1 MSLRALIVDD
11 SKATRVLLSRELQGI
26 GFDTELAGSVA
37 EAESLLEGSAYDV
50 LLVDWNLPDTEG
62 LELVRRARAQQSLGP
77 ALVMMVSSEADAR
90 QVQRALSAGADEYL
104 VKPFGRE
111 ALLHKLGLHGMIRA

>member
-1 MSLRALIVDD
+1 MALRALIVDD
-11 SKATRVLLSRELQGI
+11 SKATRGLLSRELQGI
-26 GFDTELAGSVA
+26 GFHTEAAGTVA
-37 EAESLLEGSAYDV
+37 EAETLLEGASYDV

-62 LELVRRARAQQSLGP
+62 LELVRRHRSRRGLWAGF
-77 ALVMMVSSEADAR
+77 VMMVSSEADAG
-90 QVQRALSAGADEYL
+90 QVQRALNAGADEYL